1 MSGGLLARLWRP
13 QPPASHHIGDPEPG
27 DETVTVADVPLRQYA
42 RLRGHLMAVG
52 EQASDSSRWLE
63 AVLYDGTGEMGLV
76 WMGRRS
82 ITGVETGQ
90 ELEVEGM
97 VTLFGGRPAIY
108 NPKYR
113 IIPEQD

>member
-13 QPPASHHIGDPEPG
+13 QRTATHPVTEQEQD
-27 DETVTVADVPLRQYA
+27 DRTVTVADVPLRQYA

-82 ITGVETGQ
+82 ITGLETGH
-90 ELEVEGM
+90 EVAVEGF

-113 IIPEQD
+113 IIPGRV